1 MIGKTTKGKGFKGVL
16 AYTLAPEKGVLLDT
30 NLDGETPAE
39 LAAEFRV
46 MSEARAGISKPV
58 VHVSLSLAPGEH
70 LSDEEWRGVGQQY
83 LEGMGFSEHQYVLT
97 RHTNT
102 EQEHVHLVTNR
113 IGCDGSLTSDSHERR
128 RMQTL
133 LAEIELDYGLQEVL
147 GHRLMEPSLSAAEIE
162 AAVQWEPAAELEPSA
177 EIERPAEL
185 EPPPELE
192 SAVQWEP
199 SAALEPSAEL
209 EPPAELE
216 RPARPAEPTTRETL
230 QLLCDASAQD
240 CPSFTEYA
248 ERLAMV
254 GVELIPTVQQQGAKL
269 SGVLYCLDGET
280 MKGSDVG
287 KAYAAAGIQARGISY
302 EQARDYE
309 AVEGC
314 RARAADRAYLATT
327 RRREA
332 LATELAGA
340 VEYAMAAGTLAPHI
354 LAMKSDEQKA
364 GAIKEASALA
374 ARAWKLAASGRE
386 SGAAVKKTR
395 EIVEA
400 TYEVIHVALD
410 TMQAGPPRQAAV
422 QANRE
427 LAGRVVEYRTEQE
440 AQQRALSR
448 GKNKGLELEP

>member
-1 MIGKTTKGKGFKGVL
+1 MIGKTTKGRGFKGVL

-177 EIERPAEL
+177 EIEPPAEL
-185 EPPPELE
+185 ERPPELE
-192 SAVQWEP
+192 AAVQWEP
-199 SAALEPSAEL
+199 SAAPERPAELERPPELEAAVQWEPSAAPEPPAEL
-209 EPPAELE
+209 EPPAQ
-216 RPARPAEPTTRETL
+216 PAAQTTREYL
-230 QLLCDASAQD
+230 QVVCDASARD
-240 CPSFTEYA
+240 CHSFTEYA
-248 ERLAMV
+248 ERLAMM
-254 GVELIPTVQQQGAKL
+254 GVELIPTVQLQGAKL

-280 MKGSDVG
+280 MKGSDLG

-314 RARAADRAYLATT
+314 RARAVERGDLAPDRS
-327 RRREA
+327 REA
-332 LATELAGA
+332 GVEA
-340 VEYAMAAGTLAPHI
+340 VWSVEKVAQD
-354 LAMKSDEQKA
+354 K
-364 GAIKEASALA
+364 ALA
-374 ARAWKLAASGRE
+374 AGNFP
-386 SGAAVKKTR
+386 
-395 EIVEA
+395 
-400 TYEVIHVALD
+400 D
-410 TMQAGPPRQAAV
+410 
-422 QANRE
+422 
-427 LAGRVVEYRTEQE
+427 
-440 AQQRALSR
+440 
-448 GKNKGLELEP
+448 